1 MLVSWK
7 WLNELVEIEQTPEEI
22 ANLLTMSGIE
32 VEGIISSEIDLHTQF
47 LKVGLI
53 EEVTKHPQADKLV
66 ICKLDVGDGQSRI
79 IVTGASNVQAGQ
91 KVPVALPGAVL
102 VGGKMIKPA
111 VLRGVA
117 SDGMLCSA
125 DELGI
130 EVDKI
135 PPEQRTGIYILPD
148 DVAIGADVVKVLNL
162 DDVVLELGLTPNR
175 ADCLGMVNVAREIAA
190 LTGGKLHLP
199 QVEDSVEGGECAKLT
214 RVDIEAKDLCQ
225 RYVARLIKDI
235 KITPSPLWLQQRLM
249 AVGVRPINNVVD
261 VTNYIMMETGQPLHA
276 FDYDCLKGKRIVVR
290 RANEGEEIVTL
301 DGQLR
306 KLNPEMLVIAD
317 EERAVGIAGVMGG
330 LDTEV
335 TASTK
340 TILLESAYFH
350 GPSIRRTSYVLGLRS
365 EASMRFEKAVDL
377 EQARFVADRTVQ
389 LLVEIGAGTP
399 VDGCVD
405 CYPVREEKQP
415 IKLRI
420 KRVNQILG
428 TDISPE
434 TMEEIL
440 KSLRI
445 KIVEKNEEGWLLL
458 PPTYRRD
465 IELEVDFIEE
475 IARLYDYEKIPTTLP
490 EGTTT
495 QGMRTAEQKLCK
507 KIRKTMVAQGLMEV
521 ITYSFI
527 NPQQLDDLGLPDG
540 HPLRETI
547 AIQNP
552 LSEEQSVMRTT
563 LLPGLL
569 AIVQKNINK
578 QNKNLKLF
586 EMGKV
591 FYVNGFP
598 TEKRLPT
605 EKLFLAAVSTGE
617 KEKSWAYQAEKY
629 DFYYLKGVVENLLE
643 VIGYTLNEVSFE
655 NADNLPGLHP
665 GRSAIIKVKGKEIGV
680 LGEVHPLTL
689 EKLGIDQKVAMFNIN
704 VESLPI
710 ENRGHKMLVVPVT
723 KYPAVRR
730 DLAIVV
736 PEEVNTGAVEALI
749 RKKAGSR
756 LKELR
761 LFDLYRGEQIQEGY
775 KSLAF
780 SLTWQAPDKTL
791 TDDEV
796 KELHQKID
804 QALQKE
810 FGADLRR

>member
-1 MLVSWK
+1 MLVSWN
-7 WLNELVEIEQTPEEI
+7 WLNELVEIDKTPEEI

-32 VEGIISSEIDLHTQF
+32 VEGIISSEIDPHTPY

-66 ICKLDVGDGQSRI
+66 ICKLDVGEDESRI
-79 IVTGASNVQAGQ
+79 IVTGASNVQVGQ

-102 VGGKMIKPA
+102 TGGKKIKPA

-125 DELGI
+125 EELGI
-130 EVDKI
+130 DIDKI
-135 PPEQRTGIYILPD
+135 SPEQRTGIYILPD
-148 DVAIGADVVKVLNL
+148 DVAIGANVVKVLYL
-162 DDVVLELGLTPNR
+162 DDVVLELSLTPNR

-199 QVEDSVEGGECAKLT
+199 EVEDSPEGGECARLT
-214 RVDIEAKDLCQ
+214 QVDIEAKDLCK

-235 KITPSPLWLQQRLM
+235 KIAPSPFWLQQRLM

-261 VTNYIMMETGQPLHA
+261 ITNYVMMETGQPLHA

-290 RANEGEEIVTL
+290 RAHDGEEIVTL

-306 KLNPEMLVIAD
+306 KLNPEMLIIAD
-317 EERAVGIAGVMGG
+317 TERAVAIAGVMGG

-335 TASTK
+335 TTSTK
-340 TILLESAYFH
+340 NILLESAYFH
-350 GPSIRRTSYVLGLRS
+350 GPSIRRTSYALGLRS

-377 EQARFVADRTVQ
+377 EQAHFVADRTVQ
-389 LLVEIGAGTP
+389 LLAEIGAGIS

-405 CYPVREEKQP
+405 CYPVQVEKQP
-415 IKLRI
+415 IKLRVQ
-420 KRVNQILG
+420 RVNQILG
-428 TDISPE
+428 TAIPAE

-440 KSLRI
+440 KSLQI
-445 KIVEKNEEGWLLL
+445 KIVEKNKEGWLLL
-458 PPTYRRD
+458 PPSYRRD

-490 EGTTT
+490 EGVTT
-495 QGMRTAEQKLCK
+495 QGMRTDEQKLRNK
-507 KIRKTMVAQGLMEV
+507 LRKTMAAQGLMEV

-527 NPQQLDDLGLPDG
+527 NPQQLDYLGLPQG
-540 HPLRETI
+540 HSLRDTI
-547 AIQNP
+547 AVQNP
-552 LSEEQSVMRTT
+552 LSEEQGVMRTT

-569 AIVQKNINK
+569 TAVQKNISK
-578 QNKNLKLF
+578 QNKNLKFF

-598 TEKRLPT
+598 TENNLPT
-605 EKLFLAAVSTGE
+605 EKLMLAAISTGE
-617 KEKSWAYQAEKY
+617 KEKSWAYQAEKF

-643 VIGYTLNEVSFE
+643 TIGYNLNEVSFE
-655 NADNLPGLHP
+655 NTDNLAVLHP
-665 GRSAIIKVKGKEIGV
+665 SRSALIKLKGRKIGV

-689 EKLGIDQKVAMFNIN
+689 EKLGIDQKVSMFNLD
-704 VESLPI
+704 VESLFTK
-710 ENRGHKMLVVPVT
+710 NVMRKTLVVPVT

-736 PEEVNTGAVEALI
+736 PEEVNTGAVEVLI
-749 RKKAGSR
+749 RKKAGSW
-756 LKELR
+756 LKGLR
-761 LFDLYRGEQIQEGY
+761 LFDLYRGEQIQKGY

-780 SLTWQAPDKTL
+780 SLTWQASDKTL

-796 KELHQKID
+796 NRLHQKID
-804 QALQKE
+804 HALQQE
-810 FGADLRR
+810 FGADLRH

>member
-7 WLNELVEIEQTPEEI
+7 WLNELVEIDKTPEDI
-22 ANLLTMSGIE
+22 GDLLTMSGIE
-32 VEGIISSEIDLHTQF
+32 VEGIMSSEIDSNTQY

-66 ICKLDVGDGQSRI
+66 ICKLDVGDGESRI
-79 IVTGASNVQAGQ
+79 IVTGASNVQAGH

-102 VGGKMIKPA
+102 VGGKRIKPA
-111 VLRGVA
+111 VLRGVP

-130 EVDKI
+130 DVDKI
-135 PPEQRTGIYILPD
+135 SPEQRTGIYIFPD
-148 DVAIGADVVKVLNL
+148 DVEIGADVVNVLNL
-162 DDVVLELGLTPNR
+162 DDIVLELSLTPNR
-175 ADCLGMVNVAREIAA
+175 ADCLGMLNVAREIAA
-190 LTGGKLHLP
+190 LTGGKLQFP
-199 QVEDSVEGGECAKLT
+199 KVDDSAEGGECAKQT
-214 RVDIEAKDLCQ
+214 RVDIEAKDLCK

-235 KITPSPLWLQQRLM
+235 KIVPSPLWLQQRLM

-276 FDYDCLKGKRIVVR
+276 FDYDCIKGKRIVVR
-290 RANEGEEIVTL
+290 RAQEAEEIVTL

-306 KLNPEMLVIAD
+306 KLNPEMLIIAD
-317 EERAVGIAGVMGG
+317 AERAVAIAGVMGG
-330 LDTEV
+330 LDSEV
-335 TASTK
+335 TAATK
-340 TILLESAYFH
+340 TILLESACFH
-350 GPSIRRTSYVLGLRS
+350 GTSIRRTSYALGLRS

-389 LLVEIGAGTP
+389 LLAEIGAGTP

-415 IKLRI
+415 IELRV

-428 TDISPE
+428 TEISPE
-434 TMEEIL
+434 TMEDIL
-440 KSLRI
+440 KSLQI
-445 KIVEKNEEGWLLL
+445 KIVEKKKEGWLLL

-490 EGTTT
+490 EGVTT
-495 QGMRTAEQKLCK
+495 QGMRTAEQKSRIKL
-507 KIRKTMVAQGLMEV
+507 RKTMAAQGLMEV

-527 NPQQLDDLGLPDG
+527 NPQQLDYLGLPDG
-540 HPLRETI
+540 HHLRETI
-547 AIQNP
+547 TIANP
-552 LSEEQSVMRTT
+552 LSEEQGVMRTT

-569 AIVQKNINK
+569 TIVQRNINK

-591 FYVNGFP
+591 FYVDGYP
-598 TEKRLPT
+598 TEKKLPT
-605 EKLFLAAVSTGE
+605 EKLMLAAVSTGE

-629 DFYYLKGVVENLLE
+629 DFYFLKGVVENLLE
-643 VIGYTLNEVSFE
+643 VIGYDLKEVSFE
-655 NADNLPGLHP
+655 IAENLPMLHP
-665 GRSAIIKVKGKEIGV
+665 SRSAVIKLKGREIGV

-689 EKLGIDQKVAMFNIN
+689 EKLGIDQKVSMLNLDI
-704 VESLPI
+704 ESLSC
-710 ENRGHKMLVVPVT
+710 ENVMHKTLVVPVT

-736 PEEVNTGAVEALI
+736 REEVNTGAVQALI
-749 RKKAGSR
+749 RKKAGSW

-780 SLTWQAPDKTL
+780 SLTWQASDKTL

-796 KELHQKID
+796 NSLHQKID

>member
-1 MLVSWK
+1 MLVAWK
-7 WLNELVEIEQTPEEI
+7 WLNELVEIDKTPEDI

-32 VEGIISSEIDLHTQF
+32 VEGIISPEIDPNTKC

-53 EEVTKHPQADKLV
+53 EEVSKHPQADKLV
-66 ICKLDVGDGQSRI
+66 ICKMDVGDDESRI
-79 IVTGASNVQAGQ
+79 IVTGASNVQVGQ

-102 VGGKMIKPA
+102 TGGKKIKPA
-111 VLRGVA
+111 VLRGIA

-125 DELGI
+125 GELGI
-130 EVDKI
+130 DVDKI

-162 DDVVLELGLTPNR
+162 DDVVLELSLTPNR

-199 QVEDSVEGGECAKLT
+199 QVEASTEGGECAKLT
-214 RVDIEAKDLCQ
+214 HVNIEAQDLCK

-235 KITPSPLWLQQRLM
+235 KIAPSPLWLQQRLM

-261 VTNYIMMETGQPLHA
+261 VTNYIMIETGQPLHA

-290 RANEGEEIVTL
+290 RAYEGEEIVTL
-301 DGQLR
+301 DNQLR
-306 KLNPEMLVIAD
+306 KLNPEMLIIAD
-317 EERAVGIAGVMGG
+317 TERAVAIAGVMGG

-335 TASTK
+335 TTSTK

-350 GPSIRRTSYVLGLRS
+350 GPSIRRTSYALGLRS
-365 EASMRFEKAVDL
+365 EASMRFEKAVDV

-389 LLVEIGAGTP
+389 LLAEIGAGTL

-415 IKLRI
+415 IKLRVQ
-420 KRVNQILG
+420 RVNQILG
-428 TDISPE
+428 TEISPE
-434 TMEEIL
+434 IMENIL
-440 KSLRI
+440 KSLQI
-445 KIVEKNEEGWLLL
+445 KIMEKNNEGWLLL

-465 IELEVDFIEE
+465 IELEVDLIEE
-475 IARLYDYEKIPTTLP
+475 IARLYDYEKIATTLP
-490 EGTTT
+490 EGVTT
-495 QGMRTAEQKLCK
+495 QGMRTAEQKLRNK
-507 KIRKTMVAQGLMEV
+507 LRKTMAAQGLIEV

-527 NPQQLDDLGLPDG
+527 NPQQLDHLGLPDG
-540 HPLRETI
+540 HLLLETI

-552 LSEEQSVMRTT
+552 LSEEQGVMRTT
-563 LLPGLL
+563 LLTGLL
-569 AIVQKNINK
+569 ATVQKNINK
-578 QNKNLKLF
+578 QNKDLKLF

-591 FYVNGFP
+591 FYVDGFS
-598 TEKRLPT
+598 TEKKLPS
-605 EKLFLAAVSTGE
+605 EKLMLAAVSTGE

-629 DFYYLKGVVENLLE
+629 DFFYLKGVVENLLE
-643 VIGYTLNEVSFE
+643 VIGYALNDVSFE

-665 GRSAIIKVKGKEIGV
+665 SRSAIIKLGSREIGV

-689 EKLGIDQKVAMFNIN
+689 EKLGIDQKVAMFNLD
-704 VESLPI
+704 VESLST
-710 ENRGHKMLVVPVT
+710 ENVMHKTFVVPVA

-736 PEEVNTGAVEALI
+736 PEEVNTGAVEVLI
-749 RKKAGSR
+749 RKKGGSW

-780 SLTWQAPDKTL
+780 SLTWQASDKTL

-796 KELHQKID
+796 NKLHQKID